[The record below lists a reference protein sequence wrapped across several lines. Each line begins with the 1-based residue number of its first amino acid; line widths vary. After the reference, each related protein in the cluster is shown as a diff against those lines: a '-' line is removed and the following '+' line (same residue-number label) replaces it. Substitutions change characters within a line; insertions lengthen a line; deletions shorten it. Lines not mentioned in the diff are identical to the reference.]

1 MHNAPSEPRTAL
13 VVVAHPDDAEFGCG
27 GTIAAWAAEG
37 WEITLVICTDGSGGG
52 PDDAI
57 DVGPAARRQIS
68 EIRKAE
74 QRAAA
79 QILGLKEVIFLDY
92 PDGMLQPTL
101 ELRRDIVRQ
110 IRRIRAQRVICQ
122 SPDRV
127 WVPQYSI
134 PRFHP
139 DHLAAANATL
149 AAVYPAAQNGWDFPE
164 LLAEGYPPSKVREIY
179 ISGAPVLNC
188 AVDISATIEQKLA
201 ALRCHVSQLGA
212 DQTEIAAMV
221 RRWAAERGQEFG
233 LALAEVFHRV
243 VNGE

>member
-1 MHNAPSEPRTAL
+1 MQQTQNEPKTAL

-27 GTIAAWAAEG
+27 GMLAAWAAEG
-37 WEITLVICTDGSGGG
+37 WEITLVVCTDGSGGG
-52 PDDAI
+52 PDNAT
-57 DVGPAARRQIS
+57 DVGPAARRRIS
-68 EIRKAE
+68 EVRKAE
-74 QRAAA
+74 QQAAA
-79 QILGLKEVIFLDY
+79 KVLGLKEVIFLDY

-110 IRRIRAQRVICQ
+110 IRRVRAQRVVCQ

-127 WVPQYSI
+127 WTPQYSI

-164 LLAEGYPPSKVREIY
+164 LLAEGYPPSKVREVY
-179 ISGAPVLNC
+179 ITGAPVLNF

-212 DQTEIAAMV
+212 DQTELAERV
-221 RRWAAERGQEFG
+221 RQWAAERGQEFG
-233 LALAEVFHRV
+233 LPLAEAFHRV
-243 VNGE
+243 EN